1 MGVAAGDVR
10 CRDVTEVCEEF
21 LRENS
26 AHVLCCDHLLFDTA
40 VDVDGDDHRISAH
53 KSNILHLSVHSIK
66 FHKKPFLG
74 HVLHVATDRKSVV

>member
-21 LRENS
+21 LCEDS

-40 VDVDGDDHRISAH
+40 VDVDGDNHRISAH
-53 KSNILHLSVHSIK
+53 KSNILHLSVHSTKITQNTV
-66 FHKKPFLG
+66 LG
-74 HVLHVATDRKSVV
+74 SRIT